1 MSERTKI
8 INTTHDDLETI
19 YNLFESAIAY
29 QQKNTYPVWK
39 GYDKAALTKD
49 IEEGNQYKITIGTDI
64 AMLFSV
70 CYSDPLIWGERESG
84 DALYLHR
91 IVVNPEFKGKK
102 LFAMV
107 LAWSIFH
114 GRLNNLPLIRMD
126 TWADNP
132 IMINYYKSFGF
143 RYVDECTT
151 PDSEELA
158 IQNRNLKVALLEYT
172 IPNE

>member
-1 MSERTKI
+1 MSKRTKV
-8 INTTHDDLETI
+8 INTTHDDLDTI
-19 YNLFESAIAY
+19 YGLFESAIAY
-29 QQKNTYPVWK
+29 QRKNTYPVWK
-39 GYDKAALTKD
+39 GYDKNALIKD
-49 IEEGNQYKITIGTDI
+49 IEEGNQYKITMGKDI

-70 CYSDPLIWGERESG
+70 CYSDPLIWGEHENG
-84 DALYLHR
+84 NALYLHR
-91 IVVNPEFKGKK
+91 IVVNPAYKGNK

-114 GRLNNLPLIRMD
+114 GRLNKISFIRMD

-143 RYVDECTT
+143 YFVDECIT

-158 IQNRNLKVALLEYT
+158 VQNRNLKVALLEYK
-172 IPNE
+172 IPSE

>member
-1 MSERTKI
+1 MSKQTKI
-8 INTTHDDLETI
+8 VNTTLKDLETI
-19 YNLFESAIAY
+19 YAFFESAIAY
-29 QQKNTYPVWK
+29 QQRNTYPVWK
-39 GYDKAALTKD
+39 GYDKAALIKD
-49 IEEGNQYKITIGTDI
+49 IEEGNQYKITMGNHI

-70 CYSDPLIWGERESG
+70 CYSDPLIWGDRENG

-91 IVVNPEFKGKK
+91 IVVNPDFKGKK
-102 LFAMV
+102 IFAMV

-126 TWADNP
+126 TWADNA

-158 IQNRNLKVALLEYT
+158 VQNRNLKVALLEYP

>member
-49 IEEGNQYKITIGTDI
+49 IEEGNQYKITIGADI

-158 IQNRNLKVALLEYT
+158 VQNRNLKVALLEYI

>member
-1 MSERTKI
+1 MSKRTKV
-8 INTTHDDLETI
+8 INTTHDDLDTI
-19 YNLFESAIAY
+19 YGLFESAIAY
-29 QQKNTYPVWK
+29 QRKNTYPVWK
-39 GYDKAALTKD
+39 GYDKIALIKD
-49 IEEGNQYKITIGTDI
+49 IEEGNQYKITMGKDI

-70 CYSDPLIWGERESG
+70 CYSNPLIWGERENG
-84 DALYLHR
+84 NALYLHR
-91 IVVNPEFKGKK
+91 IVVNPAYKGNK

-114 GRLNNLPLIRMD
+114 GRLNKIPFIRMD

-143 RYVDECTT
+143 YFVDECIT

-158 IQNRNLKVALLEYT
+158 VQNRNLKVALLEYK
-172 IPNE
+172 IP

>member
-1 MSERTKI
+1 MSDRTKI
-8 INTTHDDLETI
+8 INTSLNDLDTI
-19 YNLFESAIAY
+19 YGLFESAIVY
-29 QQKNTYPVWK
+29 QKKNTYPVWK
-39 GYDKAALTKD
+39 GYDKTALTKD
-49 IEEGNQYKITIGTDI
+49 IKEGNQYKIIIGNQI

-70 CYSDPLIWGERESG
+70 CYSDPLIWGERENG

-114 GRLNNLPLIRMD
+114 GRLNHLPLIRMD
-126 TWADNP
+126 TWAENP

-143 RYVDECTT
+143 NYVDECTT

-158 IQNRNLKVALLEYT
+158 FQNRNLKVALLEYP

>member
-1 MSERTKI
+1 
-8 INTTHDDLETI
+8 
-19 YNLFESAIAY
+19 
-29 QQKNTYPVWK
+29 
-39 GYDKAALTKD
+39 
-49 IEEGNQYKITIGTDI
+49 
-64 AMLFSV
+64 
-70 CYSDPLIWGERESG
+70 
-84 DALYLHR
+84 
-91 IVVNPEFKGKK
+91 
-102 LFAMV
+102 MV

-114 GRLNNLPLIRMD
+114 GRLNNLSRIRMD

-158 IQNRNLKVALLEYT
+158 IQNRNLKVALLEYI